1 MQPLFNLDQVQLNPD
16 SLGKTAY
23 QLFQEAKSLFS
34 ITHKTISSSI
44 GNLIVNREEKAT
56 PLSSETILKMRQ
68 RQQDLINIDWEEAK
82 EGIYP
87 ESLLFDNPW
96 DEFFRYYPNVWLDL
110 PSIWQRVN
118 QKAYQE
124 FSPDINQSGYPKYYL
139 QNFHYQT
146 NGYLSDESANL
157 YDLQVDLLFN
167 GATDAM
173 RRRVLKPLK
182 QRLAALD
189 TPRYRIL
196 DVPCATGRTLK
207 MIRAAFPQASLFGV
221 DLSPAYLRKANQL
234 LSLGELPQLIQ
245 ANAEEL
251 PYQDN
256 YFHGLTNVFLFHE
269 LPPEVRQRVISEC
282 YRVLTPG
289 GVMVIADSIQL
300 EDHPEF
306 TDMLNNFSITFHE
319 PYYRSYI
326 TDDLTARL
334 TKVGFEKIETQ
345 THFASK
351 YWIASKPV

>member
-1 MQPLFNLDQVQLNPD
+1 MFNLQQLELNPN
-16 SLGKTAY
+16 SLTKTAY
-23 QLFQEAKSLFS
+23 QLFQEAKNIFSL
-34 ITHKTISSSI
+34 THKTISSNI
-44 GNLIVNREEKAT
+44 GNLVVNTDKKAT
-56 PLSSETILKMRQ
+56 PLSTETILKMRQ

-96 DEFFRYYPNVWLDL
+96 NEFFRYYPSVWLDL
-110 PSIWQRVN
+110 PLIWQKVN

-124 FSPDINQSGYPKYYL
+124 FSPEINQSGYPRYYL

-182 QRLAALD
+182 QRLAGFD
-189 TPRYRIL
+189 TPVYRIL

-207 MIRAAFPQASLFGV
+207 MIRAAFPEAALFGV

-234 LSLGELPQLIQ
+234 LSESLGELPQLIQ

-269 LPPEVRQRVISEC
+269 LPPEARQQVIAEC
-282 YRVLTPG
+282 YRVLQPG

-306 TDMLNNFSITFHE
+306 TDMLNNFPITFHE

-326 TDDLTARL
+326 SDNITERL
-334 TKVGFEKIETQ
+334 SLVGFENIETQ

-351 YWIASKPV
+351 YWIASKAV